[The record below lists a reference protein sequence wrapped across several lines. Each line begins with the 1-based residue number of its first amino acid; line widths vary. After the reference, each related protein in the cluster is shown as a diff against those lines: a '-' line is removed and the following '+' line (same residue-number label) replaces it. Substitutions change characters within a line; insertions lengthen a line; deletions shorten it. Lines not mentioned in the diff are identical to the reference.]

1 MYKLILLRHGESQ
14 WNLENRFTGWVDI
27 PLSKNGIE
35 EAKKAGEI
43 LKANDLYP
51 DFLFTSLL
59 QRSIA
64 TAFYCLQ
71 VEGRGWIDVK
81 RSWRLNERHYGAL
94 QGRNKEEVR
103 KEVGEEQFMLW
114 RRSYDTPPNPIEE
127 GSPYSQEND
136 PKYEFVPR
144 TESLKDVLERL
155 EPYWY
160 EQIVPQLVE
169 NKLVM
174 VCAHGN
180 SLRALIKKLN
190 HLSAQ
195 EVQQLNLPTAKPM
208 LFELGHD
215 LEVVSEKHLEL

>member
-27 PLSKNGIE
+27 PLSQGGRE
-35 EAKKAGEI
+35 EARKAGKI
-43 LKANDLYP
+43 LKAHGLYP

-71 VEGRGWIDVK
+71 EEGRGWIEVK

-94 QGRNKEEVR
+94 QGRNKEEVKR
-103 KEVGEEQFMLW
+103 EVGEEQFMLW
-114 RRSYDTPPNPIEE
+114 RRSFDVAPNPIEE
-127 GSPYSQEND
+127 GSPYGQEGEGR
-136 PKYEFVPR
+136 YEFVPK

-160 EQIVPQLVE
+160 EQIVPELVK
-169 NKLVM
+169 NRLVL

-190 HLSAQ
+190 RLSAE
-195 EVQQLNLPTAKPM
+195 EVQELNLPTAKPI
-208 LFELGHD
+208 LFELDHD
-215 LEVVSEKHLEL
+215 LEVVSEKRLEL